1 MRKARAKASKLSS
14 SSESYE
20 SDPEKA
26 YMRKEKKEKDEGE
39 NPEKQAEK
47 KEEEAKEQEEA
58 NDPKE
63 QEAAKDPKDQ
73 EEAKD
78 PEEQEVAKDP
88 EEQEKAEADLADQ
101 MSMADAVKSIFKMD
115 DSYMEMM
122 IEPERKDAVKEV
134 LSELERPIDQWPE
147 SYGLKL
153 EKMCADFKSWSGEL
167 EDVVHK
173 TYDEIEQKN
182 AEIDY
187 AQNKLDEALEMKAAA
202 EAEIEEKTAE
212 SERLDDGLQTA
223 KGALDA
229 STEVCNMLQEVVS
242 QSKAAVSSDEMLRK
256 RLFAAPATPAKRN
269 PQLEMLQALMEK
281 RRTGTATPASA
292 VSVSESEGPEKKVV
306 RGSDRPSEPK
316 EPPKQKPRPEAKAA
330 PDILKKEAE
339 MDEKKDK
346 RDAERVEKS
355 EKRDVK
361 QPKERWLL
369 PEAMPTRQR
378 TAPGMWRMA
387 KERGAKI
394 PPSDVRKDGKAE
406 LFCQICWDEQKG
418 WTLWDPSAKRRNQ
431 FYGFGAHTYQKCYSF
446 IKLNDRQKQ
455 VYIDEANKA
464 ITGALNPDPKW
475 GSEPVLKKR
484 KVDPKVIAVED
495 DDERKRKGDDEGKEK
510 KKEKKPNIFT
520 AEVPQADKDKK
531 VEAKKTP
538 KKDPNEKKEKK
549 EKKAEKAKKDENR
562 PTADITDME

>member
-1 MRKARAKASKLSS
+1 MRGAAEDRRRNVVRKARAKASKLSS

-63 QEAAKDPKDQ
+63 QEEAKDPKEQ

-78 PEEQEVAKDP
+78 PAEQEVAKDP

-101 MSMADAVKSIFKMD
+101 MSMDDAVKSIFKMD
-115 DSYMEMM
+115 DRYMEMM

-167 EDVVHK
+167 EDVVPK
-173 TYDEIEQKN
+173 TYDEIEQKS

-202 EAEIEEKTAE
+202 EAEIEKKTAE

-369 PEAMPTRQR
+369 PGKSREDEAPF
-378 TAPGMWRMA
+378 GCF
-387 KERGAKI
+387 
-394 PPSDVRKDGKAE
+394 
-406 LFCQICWDEQKG
+406 FCQSD
-418 WTLWDPSAKRRNQ
+418 
-431 FYGFGAHTYQKCYSF
+431 AH
-446 IKLNDRQKQ
+446 
-455 VYIDEANKA
+455 
-464 ITGALNPDPKW
+464 
-475 GSEPVLKKR
+475 
-484 KVDPKVIAVED
+484 
-495 DDERKRKGDDEGKEK
+495 
-510 KKEKKPNIFT
+510 
-520 AEVPQADKDKK
+520 
-531 VEAKKTP
+531 
-538 KKDPNEKKEKK
+538 
-549 EKKAEKAKKDENR
+549 KAKDCPGNVENG
-562 PTADITDME
+562 